1 MGLINKK
8 YLAGIQEQKKLIKV
22 TKKDDVHIIVDTDP
36 STAQEICDFFTFDV
50 PGARFM
56 PLYKKKVWD
65 GKARLFSLYNRQLY
79 IGLLPYLKEFAE
91 TLEYDIEIDMPNIG
105 EDIDIDK
112 FTDELRL
119 QSNEKDIEIR
129 DYQKEAVTKAINTGR
144 TLLYLLLL
152 AGSLSLYILLFVIIN

>member
-1 MGLINKK
+1 M
-8 YLAGIQEQKKLIKV
+8 IKV
-22 TKKDDVHIIVDTDP
+22 TKKDEVHIQVDTDP

-91 TLEYDIEIDMPNIG
+91 TLEYDIEINMPDIS
-105 EDIDIDK
+105 EQIDIER
-112 FTDELRL
+112 FTNELRL

-129 DYQKEAVTKAINTGR
+129 DYQKEAITKAINVGR
-144 TLLYLLLL
+144 TLLLSPT
-152 AGSLSLYILLFVIIN
+152 ASGKSLII